1 MSATTLAQFPAK
13 PEPPANARSSRG
25 PLQATI
31 PSDQGIGTGAAAPR
45 QDGPAGSLVFAS
57 TISTPIE
64 PRNINRRW
72 DELRER
78 AGLDWLRLH
87 DLRHGCAT
95 FMLAAG
101 VPSRAIMEVLGHS
114 GISVT
119 MNTYAHVLPA
129 LRQEAADA
137 IDEVFGAP

>member
-1 MSATTLAQFPAK
+1 VSFTLATHLITKRPDW
-13 PEPPANARSSRG
+13 PGRHIS
-25 PLQATI
+25 
-31 PSDQGIGTGAAAPR
+31 PSVRICEIAQRLALGAAWR
-45 QDGPAGSLVFAS
+45 EHGLVFAS
-57 TISTPIE
+57 TVGTPIE
-64 PRNINRRW
+64 PRNVNRRW
-72 DELRER
+72 DELRLR
-78 AGLDWLRLH
+78 AGLDSLRLH

-137 IDEVFGAP
+137 IDEVFGV

>member
-1 MSATTLAQFPAK
+1 VTT
-13 PEPPANARSSRG
+13 S
-25 PLQATI
+25 
-31 PSDQGIGTGAAAPR
+31 GAAW
-45 QDGPAGSLVFAS
+45 QEHGLVFAS
-57 TISTPIE
+57 TIGTPIE
-64 PRNINRRW
+64 PRNINQRW
-72 DELRER
+72 DELRHR
-78 AGLDWLRLH
+78 AGLDQLRLH

-95 FMLAAG
+95 FMLAGG

-137 IDEVFGAP
+137 IDELFGA